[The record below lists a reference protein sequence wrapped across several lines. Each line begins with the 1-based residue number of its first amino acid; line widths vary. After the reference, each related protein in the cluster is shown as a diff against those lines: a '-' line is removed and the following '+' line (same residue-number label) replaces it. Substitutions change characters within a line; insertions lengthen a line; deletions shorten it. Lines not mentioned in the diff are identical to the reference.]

1 MAVYSDG
8 GDMKIVA
15 QEFYD
20 DKEQADE
27 AAAKLREKY
36 KKVNVLFCGTYLV
49 EAYDDDVPVSE

>member
-1 MAVYSDG
+1 
-8 GDMKIVA
+8 MKIAV

-36 KKVNVLFCGTYLV
+36 TKVNVLFCGTYLV
-49 EAYDDDVPVSE
+49 EAYEDDNVPVQE